1 MHFVS
6 YGDAG
11 LLYCRKFCGDHIQF
25 DDGDAKID
33 EIVKTEGGSI
43 VDESGDRPCRDHNN
57 ESRNPGDTWLTEDSC
72 NICSCKGQH
81 LQPNP
86 SSVRIVGF
94 TQLN

>member
-11 LLYCRKFCGDHIQF
+11 LSYCRKFCGDHIQF

-33 EIVKTEGGSI
+33 EIVNTEGGSI

-81 LQPNP
+81 LQSNP
-86 SSVRIVGF
+86 SSV
-94 TQLN
+94 

>member
-1 MHFVS
+1 MFFS
-6 YGDAG
+6 
-11 LLYCRKFCGDHIQF
+11 LILTYCRMFCGDNGNKN
-25 DDGDAKID
+25 D
-33 EIVKTEGGSI
+33 GGSI

-86 SSVRIVGF
+86 SSV
-94 TQLN
+94 